1 MSELLLVST
10 RKGLFTI
17 GRHGP
22 GSWRV
27 DGVSFLGD
35 NVTLALADPRDGAWY
50 AALDHGHFGVKLQ
63 RSRDLGASWEEVGV
77 PAYPEPPAGHEERDS
92 MGRVIPWR
100 LIRIWAL
107 AAGGPGQPGV
117 LWAGTLPGGLFRSA
131 NHGETWAL
139 ARGLWDHP
147 DRKAWVGGG
156 ADYPGIHSI
165 CVDPRDADRV
175 TVAVSCGGAWRTVD
189 GGGGWTCCSKG
200 MRAEYMP
207 EERAYDPVV
216 QDPHRVVQC
225 PGWPEVFWA
234 QHHNGVFRSLDDC
247 GSWQEIPG
255 VPPSVFGF
263 AVAVHPA
270 DPLTAWFVPAIK
282 DERRVPVEGKVV
294 VARTRDGGRTFELLR
309 QGLPQDNAYDLV
321 FRHALDVDATGER
334 LAFGSTT
341 GSLWV
346 TENGGEA
353 WSTVSEHLPPVHAV
367 SFRPAKIPA
376 PSQITEIGP

>member
-1 MSELLLVST
+1 MSDLLLVST

-17 GRHGP
+17 GRHRP
-22 GSWRV
+22 GHWGV
-27 DGVSFLGD
+27 DRVSFLGD
-35 NVTLALADPRDGAWY
+35 NVTLALADPRDGAGY
-50 AALDHGHFGVKLQ
+50 AALDHGHFGAKLH
-63 RSRDLGASWEEVGV
+63 RSRDRGASWEEVGV
-77 PAYPEPPAGHEERDS
+77 PLYPAPPEGCEERDS
-92 MGRVIPWR
+92 MGRIIPWK
-100 LIRIWAL
+100 LIRIWSL
-107 AAGGPGQPGV
+107 APGGPAQPGT
-117 LWAGTLPGGLFRSA
+117 LWAGTLPGGLFRSTD
-131 NHGETWAL
+131 HGATWTL

-156 ADYPGIHSI
+156 TDYPGIHSI

-189 GGGGWTCCSKG
+189 GGASWTCCAKG
-200 MRAEYMP
+200 MRADYLP
-207 EERAYDPVV
+207 GERAYDPVL

-225 PGWPEVFWA
+225 PGQPDVFWA

-270 DPLTAWFVPAIK
+270 DPRTAWFVPATK

-294 VARTRDGGRTFELLR
+294 VARTRDGGATFELLR
-309 QGLPQDNAYDLV
+309 QGLPQEHAYDLV

-346 TENGGEA
+346 TENGGQS

-367 SFRPAKIPA
+367 S
-376 PSQITEIGP
+376 S

>member
-1 MSELLLVST
+1 MLAGMRRLTCLD
-10 RKGLFTI
+10 GL
-17 GRHGP
+17 R
-22 GSWRV
+22 
-27 DGVSFLGD
+27 
-35 NVTLALADPRDGAWY
+35 
-50 AALDHGHFGVKLQ
+50 
-63 RSRDLGASWEEVGV
+63 
-77 PAYPEPPAGHEERDS
+77 
-92 MGRVIPWR
+92 
-100 LIRIWAL
+100 
-107 AAGGPGQPGV
+107 GV
-117 LWAGTLPGGLFRSA
+117 LACYVMLSHTLPFAPLPRWLHWLFQ
-131 NHGETWAL
+131 H
-139 ARGLWDHP
+139 
-147 DRKAWVGGG
+147 GG
-156 ADYPGIHSI
+156 AG
-165 CVDPRDADRV
+165 VDVFFILSGLVIVQSLASFSYRPLPFLIARV
-175 TVAVSCGGAWRTVD
+175 TRI
-189 GGGGWTCCSKG
+189 
-200 MRAEYMP
+200 Y
-207 EERAYDPVV
+207 PVFLV
-216 QDPHRVVQC
+216 
-225 PGWPEVFWA
+225 
-234 QHHNGVFRSLDDC
+234 
-247 GSWQEIPG
+247 
-255 VPPSVFGF
+255 VFGF